1 MKHSIAVTLIMTMA
15 AGLANAQD
23 KRPFKAPA
31 DINFR
36 TGDIMSEGTR
46 MQAEVFMPKDT
57 EGKLPTILMSH
68 GWGGPANGLR
78 PDAVVFARAG
88 FLVVTFDYRGWGNSD
103 SRLVSVDKP
112 KKVDGKLVAEVK
124 EVREVVDPIDQTT
137 DILNAIHWV

>member
-1 MKHSIAVTLIMTMA
+1 MKMKHSIAVTLIMTMA

-46 MQAEVFMPKDT
+46 MQAEVFTPKDT
-57 EGKLPTILMSH
+57 VGKLPTILMSH
-68 GWGGPANGLR
+68 GWGGTANSLR

-88 FLVVTFDYRGWGNSD
+88 FLVVTFDYRG
-103 SRLVSVDKP
+103 
-112 KKVDGKLVAEVK
+112 
-124 EVREVVDPIDQTT
+124 
-137 DILNAIHWV
+137 